1 MTQDQFW
8 NILKEFV
15 IFHPVNT
22 ARPCMQLQTW
32 GLLRNL
38 EANLNDP
45 GLGMTIRDKGK
56 PGFFSRRW
64 AESNYNP
71 NAIRCDGPYLVAN
84 LIDISSEYG
93 NRNSRTDTVTFDLAV
108 LDNLKDPKARATA
121 CDGRNE
127 IEMFQDAWT
136 ILSQVF
142 TYLKGVV
149 QATVTP
155 LVGADY
161 VQVTSLSRLQYLEA
175 QGEITA
181 FAVDINQT
189 NKIKDA
195 FKDMKEKG
203 YKGLPWRGGIGALH
217 GMYITDLQMQFTE
230 CPEPIELNFADY
242 SAAVN
247 EQGQCC

>member
-64 AESNYNP
+64 AESSYNP

-84 LIDISSEYG
+84 LIDIASEYP
-93 NRNSRTDTVTFDLAV
+93 NKRTRIDTVTFDLAV
-108 LDNLKDPKARATA
+108 LDNLKDPKARASA

-127 IEMFQDAWT
+127 VEMFQDVWT
-136 ILSQVF
+136 LLSQVF
-142 TYLKGVV
+142 AYLNTIV

-161 VQVTSLSRLQYLEA
+161 TQVTSLARLQYLEA
-175 QGEITA
+175 EGLITA
-181 FAVDINQT
+181 FLVDETET
-189 NKIKDA
+189 NKLQRDFRDLK
-195 FKDMKEKG
+195 KG

-217 GMYITDLQMQFTE
+217 GMYVTDLQMQFTE

-242 SAAVN
+242 SAAVS
-247 EQGQCC
+247 EQEQCC

>member
-15 IFHPVNT
+15 IFHPAN

-64 AESNYNP
+64 AESAYNP

-93 NRNSRTDTVTFDLAV
+93 NRNLRTDTVTFDLAV

-127 IEMFQDAWT
+127 VEVFQDTWAL
-136 ILSQVF
+136 LSQVF
-142 TYLKGVV
+142 AYLKGIV

-155 LVGADY
+155 LIGADY
-161 VQVTSLSRLQYLEA
+161 IQVTSLARLQYLLTEA
-175 QGEITA
+175 EITA
-181 FAVDINQT
+181 FVVDETETRAIQRDFQDL
-189 NKIKDA
+189 KKSV
-195 FKDMKEKG
+195 
-203 YKGLPWRGGIGALH
+203 KGLPWRGGIGALY
-217 GMYITDLQMQFTE
+217 GMYVTDLRMQFHE
-230 CPEPIELNFADY
+230 CPEDLELNFADY
-242 SAAVN
+242 SRAVS
-247 EQGQCC
+247 EQEQCC